1 MNAQLFKKLIK
12 QCVKEAMREELPLV
26 LMEYQQR
33 KPAVPVITEDMKPLF
48 MQDPEE
54 TTTVRNELKNK
65 MANLFGLDEPKPQSI
80 PGIVNEEQ
88 TASNPYL
95 SFIADSAKNMSPQDL
110 AGLRNMG

>member
-33 KPAVPVITEDMKPLF
+33 KPAAPVITEDMKPLF
-48 MQDPEE
+48 MSNPEE
-54 TTTVRNELKNK
+54 TTIVRNEIKNK
-65 MANLFGLDEPKPQSI
+65 MSNLFGLDEPKSQSI
-80 PGIVNEEQ
+80 PGMVNEEQ
-88 TASNPYL
+88 APANPYL
-95 SFIADSAKNMSPQDL
+95 AFIADSAKNMSPQDL